1 MSVPALAA
9 RGLEKRF
16 GWAVAVAG
24 VDLVVPS
31 GAALAVLGPNGA
43 GKSTLLRLLAG
54 LARPSAGSV
63 EIAGLRAQGREARA
77 KVGLIGH
84 ETFLYPA
91 LTARE
96 NLIFAARLYDVP
108 DPGPRADR
116 LLAEAGLSDVADRPV
131 GGFSRGMAQRVAIAR
146 ALVHDPPVVL
156 LDEPFTGLD
165 RRAAARLAGRLAELR
180 SERRTFLLATHD
192 VASASRLADSAIV
205 LSRGRI
211 SHRSDP
217 GALDLESL
225 DAALSAADAP

>member
-16 GWAVAVAG
+16 GWAVALAG
-24 VDLVVPS
+24 VDLVVPP

-54 LARPSAGSV
+54 LARPSAGCV
-63 EIAGLRAQGREARA
+63 EIAGRRAHGREARA
-77 KVGLIGH
+77 QVGLIGH

-96 NLIFAARLYDVP
+96 NLLFAGRLYGVP
-108 DPGPRADR
+108 DAAGTADR
-116 LLAEAGLSDVADRPV
+116 LLSEAGLSSVADRPV

-146 ALVHDPPVVL
+146 GLVHDPSVLL

-165 RRAAARLAGRLAELR
+165 RRSAARLAERLAGLR
-180 SERRTFLLATHD
+180 SERRTFVLVTHD
-192 VASASRLADSAIV
+192 VASAARLVDSAIV
-205 LSRGRI
+205 MARGRI
-211 SHRSDP
+211 VHRSV
-217 GALDLESL
+217 GGGLDVESL
-225 DAALSAADAP
+225 DRALALADAP